1 MKRLVI
7 YPLEDGTQIT
17 IEVDEP
23 GSQGVTRGGRG
34 FNVVEE
40 AKQKFE
46 DALRQIKPATVAIIK
61 TLRELSDSPDEASV
75 EFGVKL
81 NANSGVILASA
92 GVEANFV
99 FKLTW
104 KRPSPEA
111 KA

>member
-1 MKRLVI
+1 MKRLI
-7 YPLEDGTQIT
+7 KYPLEDGTNIT
-17 IEVDEP
+17 IEVDDPSSE
-23 GSQGVTRGGRG
+23 GVTRAGRG
-34 FNVVEE
+34 GNVVEE
-40 AKQKFE
+40 ATQKFE
-46 DALRQIKPATVAIIK
+46 DALRQIKPATLAIIS
-61 TLRELSDSPDEASV
+61 TLRELSDSPDEASI

-104 KRPSPEA
+104 KRPSPEV